1 MQTLKLVLQNTIFPF
16 RKFKDLQLANWGI
29 KMDLKITFLWCS
41 SMSWRWIFKAPYQ
54 SPIIAVEKI
63 FGWVKMGQLSSTH
76 HGPTHRGSHLTVP
89 LYTQNVGVS
98 HFGTD
103 TCKPSVSTKS
113 FPIDIISLYFGL
125 HVDKTSWTRIWY
137 GVRSDTGNDH
147 VWFYLSMIL
156 GCTIDQDS
164 CESITIRDLCML
176 ILNIHRSLIVMDSHD
191 QSSYES
197 ITIRNLCML
206 ILNIHR
212 SLIIIDSHDQGESL
226 PHFVYHFFQ
235 K

>member
-63 FGWVKMGQLSSTH
+63 FDWVKMGQLSSTH

-103 TCKPSVSTKS
+103 TCKPSVFTKS
-113 FPIDIISLYFGL
+113 FLIEFFFYIMGFMLVEAVEQGSYLTVTLDTQWKIIFQGHHSKNGPKNPGRYSF
-125 HVDKTSWTRIWY
+125 IWSS
-137 GVRSDTGNDH
+137 GTTP
-147 VWFYLSMIL
+147 M
-156 GCTIDQDS
+156 
-164 CESITIRDLCML
+164 SI
-176 ILNIHRSLIVMDSHD
+176 S
-191 QSSYES
+191 
-197 ITIRNLCML
+197 
-206 ILNIHR
+206 
-212 SLIIIDSHDQGESL
+212 G
-226 PHFVYHFFQ
+226 
-235 K
+235 